1 MDYVPKKTII
11 FWIMFQKSL
20 EIQKKYISL
29 SEELYDKYMYERV
42 LQKSILERCFRGKA
56 IILLGARQV
65 GKTTMLKNIVNDIQS
80 QVLFLNCDEPQIV
93 TSLTNRNLKDLQ
105 MLIGSNKVVVI
116 DEAQKVDN
124 IGLTIKLIVDN
135 MPDVQVIATGSS
147 AFELRNRLNEP
158 LTGRKYE
165 YQMFPISTDEIYKTS
180 GYIDVVSSLESRLV
194 YGSYPDVLTH
204 AHEAQDL
211 LLALSDSYLYKDI
224 LAVDNLRRPVVLD
237 KLLKALAYQVGSE
250 VSFNELAQTVGSDSK
265 TVERY
270 IELLEKCFIV
280 FRLNGLCRNLRNEL
294 KKSKKI
300 YFYDNGIRNA
310 VIQQFAPLDMRN
322 DVGALWEN
330 FFISER
336 LKRNHYT
343 QHHCN
348 VYFWRTKSQQEIDF
362 IEESDGFMTA
372 FEMKWNTKKGKTS
385 IPSSF
390 LNAYQ
395 VRKSVIV
402 TPDNYLDWLI

>member
-1 MDYVPKKTII
+1 
-11 FWIMFQKSL
+11 MF
-20 EIQKKYISL
+20 EKKYIPL
-29 SEELYDKYMYERV
+29 PVELDDKYMYERV
-42 LQKSILERCFRGKA
+42 LQKNILERCFRGKA

-65 GKTTMLKNIVNDIQS
+65 GKTTLLKSIVKDIQS

-93 TSLTNRNLKDLQ
+93 TALTNRNLKDLQ
-105 MLIGSNKVVVI
+105 MLVGSNKVVVI

-204 AHEAQDL
+204 AQEAQDL
-211 LLALSDSYLYKDI
+211 LLELSDSYLYKDI
-224 LAVDNLRRPVVLD
+224 LAVDNLRKPVVLD
-237 KLLKALAYQVGSE
+237 KLLKALAFQVGSE
-250 VSFNELAQTVGSDSK
+250 VSYNELAQIVGSDSK
-265 TVERY
+265 TVEKY

-294 KKSKKI
+294 KKSKKV

-336 LKRNHYT
+336 IKRNNYS

-372 FEMKWNTKKGKTS
+372 FEMKWNTKKSKTS

-395 VRKSVIV
+395 VKESVII